1 MFYLDEC
8 WMGVN
13 SSFEYLLKFGRS
25 FKVGFT
31 LAHQEISSFPS
42 IRTLKSII
50 SNCNT
55 KIGMLPAGPEETA
68 MLADVHGIS
77 KKDFLELGKHQA
89 WVRILNR
96 NSLVKTFPPPVPEV
110 MEVPPELKVK
120 QRQDEKGVNAK
131 KLDFGNPEIEEKS
144 VVNFLKECWFPC

>member
-1 MFYLDEC
+1 
-8 WMGVN
+8 MGVN

-42 IRTLKSII
+42 IKTLKSII

-55 KIGMLPAGPEETA
+55 KVAMFPAGPEETG
-68 MLADVHGIS
+68 MLADVYGLS

-89 WVRILNR
+89 WVRILNK
-96 NSLVKTFPPPVPEV
+96 NSLVKTYPPPVPDV
-110 MEVPPELKVK
+110 MATPPGLQKNFS
-120 QRQDEKGVNAK
+120 D
-131 KLDFGNPEIEEKS
+131 S
-144 VVNFLKECWFPC
+144 VRHEPKIADVGPSQMVCNFLKECWFSC